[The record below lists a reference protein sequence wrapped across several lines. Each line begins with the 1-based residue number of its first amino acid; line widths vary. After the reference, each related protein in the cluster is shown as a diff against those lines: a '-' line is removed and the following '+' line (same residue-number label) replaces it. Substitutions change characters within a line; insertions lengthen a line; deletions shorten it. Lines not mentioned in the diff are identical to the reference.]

1 MFRLLS
7 VALGLLVLCLL
18 PAAGR
23 AADRQPNP
31 KDWSSLLARARG
43 QTVFWN
49 AWAGEVRTNNYI
61 EWVGQEMLR
70 RFDVAVEHV
79 KLSDTSEAVSRVVAE
94 KAAGRDSDGS
104 VDLIW
109 INGAN
114 FAAMKKTGLL
124 FGPWAEDLPN
134 FTYVDVDRKPGVRR
148 DFAIPTDGLEAPW
161 GMAQLVF
168 YYDSAR
174 LSAPPTTMARLLSYV
189 RNNPGRFTYPDP
201 SNFLGATFLKQ
212 ALIATVADRS
222 VLQQPVSEDRFA
234 GITAPLWAYLDN
246 LNPLLWRGGRAFP
259 PNSSALR
266 ALLADNEIDIAL
278 SFDPAEASAS
288 IARGE
293 LPDSVRTFVFD
304 GGTIGNANFL
314 AIPYNSG
321 HKEGAMV
328 LANFLLSPEAQA
340 RKQDPSVWGSL
351 TVLAIDRLAAADR
364 QRFNALNL
372 GPAGLPASE
381 LSATLDEPHASWM
394 TRITDEWKRRYG
406 AP

>member
-1 MFRLLS
+1 MFRLPS
-7 VALGLLVLCLL
+7 VVLALLVLSFLTVL
-18 PAAGR
+18 SR
-23 AADRQPNP
+23 ASDMPPNP
-31 KDWSSLLARARG
+31 KDWSNVLARARG

-49 AWAGEVRTNNYI
+49 AWAGEARTNNYI
-61 EWVGQEMLR
+61 DWVAQEMHR

-79 KLSDTSEAVSRVVAE
+79 KLSDTSEAVSRVIAE
-94 KAAGRDSDGS
+94 KAAGRDNDGS

-124 FGPWAEDLPN
+124 FGPWAEDPPN
-134 FTYVDVDRKPGVRR
+134 FAYVDVDKKPGVRR

-174 LSAPPTTMARLLSYV
+174 LSSPPKTMAQLLNFA

-212 ALIATVADRS
+212 ALMATVADKS
-222 VLQQPVSEDRFA
+222 VLQQPVSEQEFA
-234 GITAPLWAYLDN
+234 TITAPLWAYLDC

-259 PNSSALR
+259 ANSSALR

-293 LPDSVRTFVFD
+293 LPDSVRTFVLE

-351 TVLAIDRLAAADR
+351 TVLAMDRLEPADR
-364 QRFNALNL
+364 QRFETLTL

-381 LSATLDEPHASWM
+381 LGATLDEPHATWM
-394 TRITDEWKRRYG
+394 TRIADEWKRRYG
-406 AP
+406 AS